1 MSDWASNEKDKM
13 LFENWRSYVTEQE
26 EQNSSEEPIKS
37 DDPKILKHIIDPKL
51 SDSLYNV
58 FLSVLKTDLKV
69 KEKRTRF
76 NKLVREIGELI
87 FKMVDNEGIV
97 LENISLSGDRAESRR
112 VLDLSSETGKELINY
127 LNNFNTKSQTL
138 KPKLAKAL
146 NRWGRLNS
154 IKFVMPQQQQQ
165 AAAPAAQQ
173 PQQRGPD
180 KEEAVLSWTDE
191 HFDNAIEQ
199 IENEKARESVA
210 RVLVYY
216 QNQNP
221 KEKEK
226 FKNILTRMLRGY

>member
-13 LFENWRSYVTEQE
+13 LFENWRSYVTEAE
-26 EQNSSEEPIKS
+26 EQNSLAGLIKR
-37 DDPKILKHIIDPKL
+37 DDPKILKHIIDPNL

-58 FLSVLKTDLKV
+58 ILSVLKTDLKD

-76 NKLVREIGELI
+76 NKLVRDIAEII

-97 LENISLSGDRAESRR
+97 LENISLSGDRAERRR
-112 VLDLSSETGKELINY
+112 VLDLSSEAGKELINFI
-127 LNNFNTKSQTL
+127 NNLSTSSQTL
-138 KPKLAKAL
+138 KPKIAKAL

-154 IKFVMPQQQQQ
+154 VRFKMPQQQQQ
-165 AAAPAAQQ
+165 AATPAAQQ
-173 PQQRGPD
+173 PQQRPPD
-180 KEEAVLSWTDE
+180 KEEAVLSWTEE
-191 HFDNAIEQ
+191 HFGNAIEQ
-199 IENEKARESVA
+199 IEDQKARESVA
-210 RVLVYY
+210 RVFVYY